1 MIWISYKQLS
11 KRNTVYKNLQKIRD
25 FVLISIQRPDFNNLI
40 EKIRKVYLQ
49 LTELILFSVYQN
61 HVL

>member
-25 FVLISIQRPDFNNLI
+25 FVLISIQRPDFNKFI

-61 HVL
+61 HML

>member
-25 FVLISIQRPDFNNLI
+25 FVLISIQRPDYNKFI
-40 EKIRKVYLQ
+40 EKIRKAYLQ

-61 HVL
+61 HML